1 MLCIRYPELTLGRLD
16 SLTNSG
22 YFSHSF
28 LTKTVWHSVKI
39 LDPFTED
46 EYTDQLHLSLRW
58 TYCLLASLVAQTV
71 KNLPAIQ
78 ETWVWFLGWED
89 LEKGISTHSSIFAWK
104 IPRTEEPGGL
114 QSMGSQSWTWLSYKH
129 TATIV
134 CWLRRAKTNKKLQ
147 NVSYTIDDITYK
159 IM

>member
-1 MLCIRYPELTLGRLD
+1 MLCIRYPELLLERLD

-22 YFSHSF
+22 HFSHFF
-28 LTKTVWHSVKI
+28 LTKTIWHSVKI

-46 EYTDQLHLSLRW
+46 KYTDQLHLPLRW

-89 LEKGISTHSSIFAWK
+89 LEKGTATHSSILAWK

-114 QSMGSQSWTWLSYKH
+114 QSMELQSWTWLSYKH

-134 CWLRRAKTNKKLQ
+134 YWLRRAKTNKKLQ
-147 NVSYTIDDITYK
+147 KVSYTVDDITYK